1 MHEERLYMPVEV
13 TVDKQ
18 YLKGYG
24 KKEMIAVVKTAL
36 LSVTNA
42 LLIGAIAQSIYIIVL
57 LVIVALGLSCM
68 LHYKDGVLNLTAA
81 EHIVIMVDYLV
92 KQKVFHYK
100 YYDEWRR
107 DKCAES

>member
-1 MHEERLYMPVEV
+1 MPVEV

-24 KKEMIAVVKTAL
+24 KKEMIAVAKTAL
-36 LSVTNA
+36 LSVTIA

>member
-1 MHEERLYMPVEV
+1 
-13 TVDKQ
+13 
-18 YLKGYG
+18 
-24 KKEMIAVVKTAL
+24 
-36 LSVTNA
+36 
-42 LLIGAIAQSIYIIVL
+42 
-57 LVIVALGLSCM
+57 M